1 MSLLDGLKIFLSPAF
16 LIEKAFT
23 LWGGGGGGYFESYT
37 MAGGGGGSGFI
48 AAQVIHGQTY
58 RGAREIPAMADDP
71 DLPQSIDSYSGYAK
85 YGWGGEII
93 INSSHY
99 TTAGG
104 GGGYCVIYY

>member
-1 MSLLDGLKIFLSPAF
+1 
-16 LIEKAFT
+16 
-23 LWGGGGGGYFESYT
+23 
-37 MAGGGGGSGFI
+37 MAGAGGGSGFI

-93 INSSHY
+93 INSSQY
-99 TTAGG
+99 TSAGG